1 MATFFIR
8 GLQFVVLSKS
18 GHLSSKQSNA
28 STVLSLSRSAVR
40 GSEHSSSTENV
51 SNAMDQR
58 KPTRLISTIQRPIE
72 LSRQDDESR
81 RCLSVWV
88 HLGAPVLPWHDRWLK
103 TYAREGARWQT
114 GAHAPLRLVAVR
126 LNAWWQLM
134 ADKRARDVTSPK
146 YAWNRLIM
154 HESPKVDVWP
164 NKQ

>member
-58 KPTRLISTIQRPIE
+58 KPTRLISTIQRAIE
-72 LSRQDDESR
+72 LSRPDDESR

-88 HLGAPVLPWHDRWLK
+88 HLGAPSSAMARSLAENICTGGSTMTDR
-103 TYAREGARWQT
+103 GAC
-114 GAHAPLRLVAVR
+114 APAPRRRPPERV
-126 LNAWWQLM
+126 
-134 ADKRARDVTSPK
+134 VTT
-146 YAWNRLIM
+146 
-154 HESPKVDVWP
+154 DG
-164 NKQ
+164 

>member
-72 LSRQDDESR
+72 LSRPDDESCTTLPVSLGSSWSPSSAMARSLAENICTGGSTMTDRGACAPAPR
-81 RCLSVWV
+81 RRPPERVVTTDGWQ
-88 HLGAPVLPWHDRWLK
+88 
-103 TYAREGARWQT
+103 ARERC
-114 GAHAPLRLVAVR
+114 
-126 LNAWWQLM
+126 
-134 ADKRARDVTSPK
+134 D
-146 YAWNRLIM
+146 
-154 HESPKVDVWP
+154 ES
-164 NKQ
+164 